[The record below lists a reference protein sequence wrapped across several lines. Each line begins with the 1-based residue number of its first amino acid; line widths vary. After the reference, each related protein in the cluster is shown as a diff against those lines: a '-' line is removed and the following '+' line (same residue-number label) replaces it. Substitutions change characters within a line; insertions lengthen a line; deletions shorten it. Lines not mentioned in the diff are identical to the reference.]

1 MLVKTSWRKL
11 SLVALDMVMLTGAY
25 VFAFHLRVGSHFS
38 LGLYN
43 DIGRSLP
50 VLLAV
55 SFVVH
60 MRLGLFNAILRF
72 ASIDTAITIFK
83 SVLYSVLITALAVS
97 VLGIDQIRP
106 GVLTIYG
113 MAAVLLLGGS
123 RMMARVLENRHEFT
137 GKERR
142 VVLYGANETT
152 DIVLRGW
159 RFLRQSGCLP
169 VAIIDNDSTK
179 HGHRIHGVEIGGGLA
194 HLRDLAK
201 THDLQEVWVCV
212 PGLSGAALRDVYEA
226 AAPLNLRVKILPR
239 LEHALIGSDLNR
251 FHDVEIADLL
261 RRPTR
266 RLDPEGMRRWVKDRR
281 VLITGAGGTIGSELA
296 RQVARLGPRSLALC
310 DSSEAG
316 LFQIHGEL
324 ASRHGGM
331 ILAPYLVNVCE
342 SPAVDRMFREVK
354 PEIVFHA
361 AAYKHVPLVELNP
374 CEGIRTNVQGLMHT
388 CLAAVEHGTTAFVF
402 ISTDKAVRPVNV
414 MGATKRIGE
423 LICQVLNRE
432 GSTRFMVVR
441 FGNVLGSSGSV
452 VPIFQEQIRQGKP
465 VTVTHPDMTRFFM
478 LISEA
483 VELVIQSGSIGRGGE
498 IFLLDMGKPV
508 RIAQMAEDLI
518 RLMGKEPG
526 RDIPITFVGTRPGEK
541 IHEEILLSKED
552 ARTQFPDIWIDHE
565 APPSMDW
572 ATFRSELDIL
582 LEAANGSRREDALLA
597 LKRLL
602 PLFAPL
608 HPETEKMVAPADVT
622 VSAAVPVAEA
632 IDLQI
637 SAPYAPL
644 QPSE

>member
-1 MLVKTSWRKL
+1 
-11 SLVALDMVMLTGAY
+11 
-25 VFAFHLRVGSHFS
+25 
-38 LGLYN
+38 
-43 DIGRSLP
+43 
-50 VLLAV
+50 
-55 SFVVH
+55 
-60 MRLGLFNAILRF
+60 
-72 ASIDTAITIFK
+72 
-83 SVLYSVLITALAVS
+83 
-97 VLGIDQIRP
+97 
-106 GVLTIYG
+106 
-113 MAAVLLLGGS
+113 
-123 RMMARVLENRHEFT
+123 
-137 GKERR
+137 
-142 VVLYGANETT
+142 
-152 DIVLRGW
+152 
-159 RFLRQSGCLP
+159 
-169 VAIIDNDSTK
+169 
-179 HGHRIHGVEIGGGLA
+179 
-194 HLRDLAK
+194 
-201 THDLQEVWVCV
+201 
-212 PGLSGAALRDVYEA
+212 
-226 AAPLNLRVKILPR
+226 
-239 LEHALIGSDLNR
+239 
-251 FHDVEIADLL
+251 
-261 RRPTR
+261 
-266 RLDPEGMRRWVKDRR
+266 
-281 VLITGAGGTIGSELA
+281 
-296 RQVARLGPRSLALC
+296 
-310 DSSEAG
+310 
-316 LFQIHGEL
+316 
-324 ASRHGGM
+324 
-331 ILAPYLVNVCE
+331 
-342 SPAVDRMFREVK
+342 
-354 PEIVFHA
+354 
-361 AAYKHVPLVELNP
+361 
-374 CEGIRTNVQGLMHT
+374 
-388 CLAAVEHGTTAFVF
+388 
-402 ISTDKAVRPVNV
+402 
-414 MGATKRIGE
+414 
-423 LICQVLNRE
+423 
-432 GSTRFMVVR
+432 MVVR